1 MNTSEQ
7 INELAAALAKAQ
19 GQITPAKH
27 DAQNPHL
34 KNRYATLTAVWDVIR
49 KPLADNG
56 LSVVQVVSTDQDGM
70 WLITRLMHGSGQYI
84 EAIYPVAIGDGR
96 GLNAAQQV
104 GSALSYAR
112 RYSISALVGVV
123 SEGDDDDGA
132 NAATPPQWRSS
143 TSTARPP
150 ARQDAPA
157 PPRVVEAWPNAQAQP
172 ANGNGHATPPP
183 AELPGFEV
191 WADWSRPEHAIA
203 WGMAQGVFDHQRH
216 AENAYAKVK
225 TASNPTNARA
235 MWAAWYLDVQRRIAE
250 RDAGSSDRPADPDG
264 WEEIDAH
271 GVDLPQ
277 FS

>member
-7 INELAAALAKAQ
+7 INELAAALSKAQ

-157 PPRVVEAWPNAQAQP
+157 PPPSD
-172 ANGNGHATPPP
+172 
-183 AELPGFEV
+183 LPGFEV

-203 WGMAQGVFDHQRH
+203 WGMAQGVFDHQNH
-216 AENAYAKVK
+216 ARNAYEKVK
-225 TASNPTNARA
+225 TSSNPTSAKQ

-264 WEEIDAH
+264 WDDIDAH